1 MKLKSALTEM
11 RTAWEYDISQLQ
23 SAISG
28 ISVARKK
35 ESAVFLE
42 ELKSAHRERRRALN
56 NLLELRGNI
65 RVLCRVRPIS
75 LSPSS
80 EALQEAAETA
90 SGSTTTRYEDP
101 ASSFMGPHGGTP
113 GVVVDTDG
121 MTIRVTSSKTGLE
134 RSWRFPRVFP
144 LDVTQSEVFEEIE
157 PMIHAVLDGYNATI
171 FAYGQ
176 VRKSPSRN
184 EQIFPFSD
192 RSHLLM
198 FQTHIS
204 LHNSRLEL
212 ERPTPCRG
220 TFRHHRRRLWE
231 QKKECN
237 LEHCGC
243 FSRNAKKH
251 QLPQSVGLIQKFNG
265 NYGFLLWK
273 FTWIVSVT
281 FSIIIMA
288 RRKRRS

>member
-1 MKLKSALTEM
+1 MLDKFTWWQAQCEVFAEALKSAARVEEKQRSNKALKNKLCIIQKNFAELSTKTESGNSSSFDRMKLKSALTEM

-35 ESAVFLE
+35 ESAVFFE

-75 LSPSS
+75 SSPSS

-90 SGSTTTRYEDP
+90 SGSATTRYEDP

-220 TFRHHRRRLWE
+220 TFRRHRRRL
-231 QKKECN
+231 
-237 LEHCGC
+237 
-243 FSRNAKKH
+243 
-251 QLPQSVGLIQKFNG
+251 
-265 NYGFLLWK
+265 
-273 FTWIVSVT
+273 
-281 FSIIIMA
+281 
-288 RRKRRS
+288 